1 MLLETYS
8 DITAGLLE
16 PPIYCTPLLARGL
29 VSPRDCKDATTLGT
43 AVRRVWLRLLLNPAP
58 ELCERVKRHLENMR
72 GSARIGMQLRLG
84 GQHANFVEREML
96 SVEAL
101 QRAQRLVWDYV
112 RRNRLSPEN
121 VTVFISS
128 DSDFAIRRMKKAL
141 QWKGRSM
148 VYVANDFPVGHSAEA
163 KTSKRKKELWESFTK
178 RAILD
183 LMILKESDYLIYSQ
197 KSSFGKFARELQMA
211 YANPVDV
218 DPFLKEQGLQ
228 CSVYFNRSSVGSSTY
243 L

>member
-1 MLLETYS
+1 M
-8 DITAGLLE
+8 
-16 PPIYCTPLLARGL
+16 
-29 VSPRDCKDATTLGT
+29 
-43 AVRRVWLRLLLNPAP
+43 
-58 ELCERVKRHLENMR
+58 
-72 GSARIGMQLRLG
+72 
-84 GQHANFVEREML
+84 
-96 SVEAL
+96 EAL

-112 RRNRLSPEN
+112 RRNRLSPET